1 MKTGGILVTYAAKGD
16 VRRALLAAGFA
27 VEKLEGPPFKRHMLR
42 ATKPIPNA

>member
-1 MKTGGILVTYAAKGD
+1 LVTYAAKGD

-42 ATKPIPNA
+42 ATKPMNNA